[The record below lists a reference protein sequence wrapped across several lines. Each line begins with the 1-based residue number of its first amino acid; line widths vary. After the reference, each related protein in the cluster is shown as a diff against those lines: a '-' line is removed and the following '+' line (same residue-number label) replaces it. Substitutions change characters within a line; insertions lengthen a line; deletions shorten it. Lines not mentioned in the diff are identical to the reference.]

1 MRKLLLVA
9 LALATAGFLR
19 AQDKAVINSAAEQ
32 AENLKPIP
40 ALPLSE
46 AEARQHLNAHLSASE
61 GTTVLVNNGPLITH
75 PGQGAGGNN
84 ASIITTGTAPGFN
97 HAASAFFRV
106 ADNFTVPA
114 GELWQVDSVFFYAYQ
129 TGSTTTSTITSVN
142 VRLWRGAPDSAGSEL
157 VFGDTTTNRMIR
169 TRFSGIYRV
178 ADSTTNITN
187 TERPIMV
194 QTVNLGG
201 TTLTAGTYWLDW
213 QTAGSLTSGPWV
225 PPVSIVG
232 QPVVPGANA
241 RQRNAARVWNNALDG
256 ANPIEFP
263 FVLHGTRGGLNP
275 LSPFNLV
282 APPAGVT
289 VLTSAGNTTPVTISW
304 DTSAAGARYNWIF
317 AVDSTDSSP
326 RLLTIP
332 SNTNSLTLTLGQ
344 IDAALAS
351 LGLEPGQSQAG
362 FWTVWAYKAQGAPG
376 PDSLR
381 ATTWRDITFGRQAIT
396 LSPFNLVSPPDNTTL
411 VTSPINPAQ
420 VNIRWTKSGTGAVT
434 YKWFFTA
441 PAVTGSLPTLVV
453 GSNNN
458 GLDTTLTLV
467 NSAIDGILAGLGI
480 ARGDSAVGEW
490 RVFAYRSAT
499 DSLASTQT
507 FNITLKRQGIGEVA
521 IVLDTTV
528 ANMRIS
534 RDTLINYL
542 SAQNRTFDVVHR
554 GSQTGTVTVN
564 VLGYNTVVLLGEG
577 TNVGSPNT
585 RQAIKD
591 YLNAGTTTRKSKV
604 IVFAEDFGWQFDRTG
619 SGSLDTALTRDF
631 FGVEYL
637 ADRPAGTVTGVGGAG
652 NERVINL
659 SFGLA
664 DSVAGAWPDVFRIVR
679 PDAVPLYRFQRY
691 TSNSDSVSSVGRATS
706 TYNTAVF
713 GFDLRRI
720 RGAFDSPAGAT
731 ARALQ
736 SAFFFVDNGTPL
748 SASEPSAS
756 VSRPK
761 EFKLEQNYPN
771 PFNPTT
777 TIQFAVPS
785 VSDVKLEVFNILGQK
800 VASLV
805 NRRMEAGVHTVNFN
819 AANLS
824 SGVYFYRLQ
833 AGNFVQTKKMMLVK

>member
-19 AQDKAVINSAAEQ
+19 AQDKAVPSSAAET

-40 ALPLSE
+40 ARQMSE
-46 AEARQHLNAHLSASE
+46 AEALLHLNAHVSATES
-61 GTTVLVNNGPLITH
+61 TTVLVNNGPLITH

-84 ASIITTGTAPGFN
+84 ASIITTGTTFGFG
-97 HAASAFFRV
+97 HSPAGAFRV

-114 GELWQVDSVFFYAYQ
+114 GEVWQVDSVFFYAYQ
-129 TGSTTTSTITSVN
+129 TGSTTTSTITAVN
-142 VRLWRGAPDSAGSEL
+142 VRLWRGAPDSAGSVL

-169 TRFSGIYRV
+169 TQFSGIYRV

-187 TERPIMV
+187 TQRPIMV

-201 TTLTAGTYWLDW
+201 TTLTSGTYWLDW

-232 QPVVPGANA
+232 QPVVPSADA
-241 RQRNAARVWNNALDG
+241 RQRNAAQVWINLQDG
-256 ANPIEFP
+256 ANPVELP
-263 FVLHGTRGGLNP
+263 FVLHGSSRGLNP

-282 APPAGVT
+282 APPDGAT

-304 DTSAAGARYNWIF
+304 DTSATGARYNWIF

-351 LGLEPGQSQAG
+351 LGLDPGQSQAG
-362 FWTVWAYKAQGAPG
+362 FWTVWAYKRTGAPG

-381 ATTWRDITFGRQAIT
+381 ANTWRSITFGRQAIT

-411 VTSPINPAQ
+411 VTLPTNPNP
-420 VNIRWTKSGTGAVT
+420 VNINWTRSGTGAVT
-434 YKWFFTA
+434 YKFFFTA
-441 PAVTGSLPTLVV
+441 PAITGSLPTLVV
-453 GSNNN
+453 GSNNG
-458 GLDTTLTLV
+458 GLDTVLTMRV
-467 NSAIDGILAGLGI
+467 SQIDSMLANAGV
-480 ARGDSAVGEW
+480 AVGDSVDGEW

-507 FNITLKRQGIGEVA
+507 FNLRLRRGLGFSYRVEVITQAGYDSLTTG
-521 IVLDTTV
+521 TTV
-528 ANMRIS
+528 SLTGDDAFTTVPVPIPFQFAEVPQTSINICTNGFANFGTGS
-534 RDTLINYL
+534 TAFGNNL
-542 SAQNRTFDVVHR
+542 SATTAPFNLIAPFWDDLFFHPT
-554 GSQTGTVTVN
+554 SSVTTD
-564 VLGYNTVVLLGEG
+564 VLGTAPNRVFVIQYN
-577 TNVGSPNT
+577 
-585 RQAIKD
+585 
-591 YLNAGTTTRKSKV
+591 NAGRYPAASAWRLNFQIRLYETTNIIEFSYGGTTPGTETFTASIGLKGAVGGPGNFIDATTGSTTTANNS
-604 IVFAEDFGWQFDRTG
+604 IAQF
-619 SGSLDTALTRDF
+619 
-631 FGVEYL
+631 
-637 ADRPAGTVTGVGGAG
+637 PA
-652 NERVINL
+652 R
-659 SFGLA
+659 GLK
-664 DSVAGAWPDVFRIVR
+664 
-679 PDAVPLYRFQRY
+679 YR
-691 TSNSDSVSSVGRATS
+691 
-706 TYNTAVF
+706 
-713 GFDLRRI
+713 LI
-720 RGAFDSPAGAT
+720 P
-731 ARALQ
+731 
-736 SAFFFVDNGTPL
+736 GTPGFSNTKNL
-748 SASEPSAS
+748 AE
-756 VSRPK
+756 RPK

-819 AANLS
+819 ATNLS

>member
-19 AQDKAVINSAAEQ
+19 AQDKTAPNSASEQ

-40 ALPLSE
+40 ARQMSE
-46 AEARQHLNAHLSASE
+46 AEARRHWNAHLSASE
-61 GTTVLVNNGPLITH
+61 GTTVLFNNGPLITH

-84 ASIITTGTAPGFN
+84 ASIITTGTLFGSG
-97 HAASAFFRV
+97 HSVAAYFRV

-114 GELWQVDSVFFYAYQ
+114 GELWQIDSVFFYAYQ

-142 VRLWRGAPDSAGSEL
+142 VRLWRGAPDSAGSVL

-187 TERPIMV
+187 TQRPIMV

-201 TTLTAGTYWLDW
+201 TTLTSGTYWLDW
-213 QTAGSLTSGPWV
+213 QTGGTLTSGPWV

-232 QPVVPGANA
+232 QPAVPGADA
-241 RQRNAARVWNNALDG
+241 RQRNAAQVWINLQDG
-256 ANPIEFP
+256 ANPVELP
-263 FVLHGTRGGLNP
+263 FVLHGSRGGLNP

-282 APPAGVT
+282 APPDGAT

-304 DTSAAGARYNWIF
+304 DTSATGARYNWIF

-344 IDAALAS
+344 LDAILAS
-351 LGLEPGQSQAG
+351 LGLDPGQSQAG
-362 FWTVWAYKAQGAPG
+362 FWTVWAYKGTGAPG

-381 ATTWRDITFGRQAIT
+381 ANTWRSITFGRQGIT

-411 VTSPINPAQ
+411 VTLPTNPNS
-420 VNIRWTKSGTGAVT
+420 VNITWTRSGTGAVT
-434 YKWFFTA
+434 YRWFFTA
-441 PAVTGSLPTLVV
+441 PSLTGSVPTIVRS
-453 GSNNN
+453 SNNG
-458 GLDTTLTLV
+458 GLDTVLTLRV
-467 NSAIDGILAGLGI
+467 SQIDSILASAGV
-480 ARGDSAVGEW
+480 AVGDSVDGEW

-507 FNITLKRQGIGEVA
+507 FNLRLRRGLGFSYRVEVITQAGYDSLTTGTTVSLTGDDNFTNVSVPIPFQFAEVPQTSINICTNGFANFGTGSTAFGNNLSATTAPFNVIAPFWDDLIFQPTSSVTTNVLGTAPNRVFVIQYNNVGLYPSTSAWRLNFQIRLYETTNIIEFSYGGTTPGTESFTASIGLKGAVGGPGNFIDATTGS
-521 IVLDTTV
+521 TTV
-528 ANMRIS
+528 ANNSIVQFPARGLKY
-534 RDTLINYL
+534 RLI
-542 SAQNRTFDVVHR
+542 
-554 GSQTGTVTVN
+554 
-564 VLGYNTVVLLGEG
+564 
-577 TNVGSPNT
+577 P
-585 RQAIKD
+585 
-591 YLNAGTTTRKSKV
+591 
-604 IVFAEDFGWQFDRTG
+604 
-619 SGSLDTALTRDF
+619 
-631 FGVEYL
+631 
-637 ADRPAGTVTGVGGAG
+637 
-652 NERVINL
+652 
-659 SFGLA
+659 
-664 DSVAGAWPDVFRIVR
+664 
-679 PDAVPLYRFQRY
+679 
-691 TSNSDSVSSVGRATS
+691 
-706 TYNTAVF
+706 
-713 GFDLRRI
+713 
-720 RGAFDSPAGAT
+720 
-731 ARALQ
+731 
-736 SAFFFVDNGTPL
+736 GTPGFSNTKNL
-748 SASEPSAS
+748 AE
-756 VSRPK
+756 RPK

-805 NRRMEAGVHTVNFN
+805 NRRMEAGLHTINFN
-819 AANLS
+819 ATNLS

>member
-19 AQDKAVINSAAEQ
+19 AQEKSVSNSATER
-32 AENLKPIP
+32 AENVKPIP
-40 ALPLSE
+40 ARQLSE
-46 AEARQHLNAHLSASE
+46 AEARKHFNAHLSATE
-61 GTTVLVNNGPLITH
+61 ATNVLVNNGPLITH
-75 PGQGAGGNN
+75 PGQGAGGND
-84 ASIITTGTAPGFN
+84 ASIITTGPLGMGFN

-142 VRLWRGAPDSAGSEL
+142 VRLWRGVPDSAGSEL

-178 ADSTTNITN
+178 QDSTTNITN
-187 TERPIMV
+187 TQRPIMV

-213 QTAGSLTSGPWV
+213 QTGGSLTSGPWV

-241 RQRNAARVWNNALDG
+241 RQRNPARVWNNALDG
-256 ANPIEFP
+256 TNPIEFP

-289 VLTSAGNTTPVTISW
+289 VTTTTGSTTPVTISW
-304 DTSAAGARYNWIF
+304 DTSATGARYNWIF

-381 ATTWRDITFGRQAIT
+381 ANTWRDITFGRQGIT

-411 VTSPINPAQ
+411 VTLPTNPNT
-420 VNIRWTKSGTGAVT
+420 VNVTWTRSGTGAVT

-441 PAVTGSLPTLVV
+441 PSLTGSVPTIVRS
-453 GSNNN
+453 SNNG
-458 GLDTTLTLV
+458 GLDTVLTLRV
-467 NSAIDGILAGLGI
+467 SQLDSILASAGVTV
-480 ARGDSAVGEW
+480 GDSVDGEW

-507 FNITLKRQGIGEVA
+507 FNLRLRRGLGFSYRVEVITQAGYDSLTTG
-521 IVLDTTV
+521 TTV
-528 ANMRIS
+528 NLTGDDAFTNVPLPIPFQFAEVPQTSINICTNGFANFGTGS
-534 RDTLINYL
+534 TTFANNL
-542 SAQNRTFDVVHR
+542 SATTAPF
-554 GSQTGTVTVN
+554 N
-564 VLGYNTVVLLGEG
+564 VIAPFWDDLYFHPTSSV
-577 TNVGSPNT
+577 
-585 RQAIKD
+585 
-591 YLNAGTTTRKSKV
+591 TRKC
-604 IVFAEDFGWQFDRTG
+604 
-619 SGSLDTALTRDF
+619 
-631 FGVEYL
+631 
-637 ADRPAGTVTGVGGAG
+637 
-652 NERVINL
+652 
-659 SFGLA
+659 
-664 DSVAGAWPDVFRIVR
+664 
-679 PDAVPLYRFQRY
+679 
-691 TSNSDSVSSVGRATS
+691 
-706 TYNTAVF
+706 
-713 GFDLRRI
+713 
-720 RGAFDSPAGAT
+720 
-731 ARALQ
+731 AR
-736 SAFFFVDNGTPL
+736 
-748 SASEPSAS
+748 
-756 VSRPK
+756 
-761 EFKLEQNYPN
+761 
-771 PFNPTT
+771 
-777 TIQFAVPS
+777 
-785 VSDVKLEVFNILGQK
+785 
-800 VASLV
+800 
-805 NRRMEAGVHTVNFN
+805 
-819 AANLS
+819 
-824 SGVYFYRLQ
+824 
-833 AGNFVQTKKMMLVK
+833 